1 MASKKQAGKN
11 GKKGIAKKPG
21 VAVARTPKEILAVY
35 KNVGARIETSA
46 RVRLRTKQD
55 LSLFYTPGVGV
66 ASSHLATHPE
76 DARKLSVKR
85 NSVAVISDGSAVL
98 GLGNIGP
105 YGALPVMEGKALIF
119 KEMANVD
126 AWPIVLDTQDPEEI
140 IRTVR
145 AIAPSFGGINL
156 EDIKAPQCFEIEQ
169 ALIDSLDIPVMHD
182 DQHGTAI
189 VALAGLMNASKVV
202 TKNLKKLRIVIS
214 GAGAAGTA
222 VAKLLVAAGISDVIV
237 LDRGGAIYNGRP
249 DLNAPKQEL
258 SALTNPRLFVGDLSE
273 ALADADVFIGV
284 SGPNLLTRDHISTM
298 ADKAIVFALS
308 NPAPEILPDEAYAGG
323 AAVVATGRSD
333 FPNQINNAL
342 VFPGVFRGALDKG
355 IRRITDD
362 TKLRAAKALAGLVPA
377 PTAQKLLPDMF
388 DARVVPTIAKAVR

>member
-1 MASKKQAGKN
+1 MASKKTAKQILTAY
-11 GKKGIAKKPG
+11 KK
-21 VAVARTPKEILAVY
+21 
-35 KNVGARIETSA
+35 VGARIGTNA
-46 RVRLRTKQD
+46 RVRLRTKED

-66 ASSHLATHPE
+66 ASSHLAAHPE
-76 DARKLSVKR
+76 DARQLSVKR

-126 AWPIVLDTQDPEEI
+126 AWPIVLDTQDPAEI

-202 TKNLKKLRIVIS
+202 TKNIKKLRVVIS

-222 VAKLLVAAGISDVIV
+222 VAKLLVAAGIPDVVV

-258 SALTNPRLFVGDLSE
+258 AALTNPRLVVGDLSD

-308 NPAPEILPDEAYAGG
+308 NPVPEILPDEAYAGG

-362 TKLRAAKALAGLVPA
+362 TKLRAAKALAGLVLKPN
-377 PTAQKLLPDMF
+377 AQKLLPDIF
-388 DARVVPTIAKAVR
+388 DKRVVPTIAKAVR